1 MYSLIKSLIGLA
13 WYIVWFKFNN
23 CDSVWSNWVGQ
34 NRETD
39 EEHDE
44 DCIEEE
50 FQLDRIKYDTDN
62 EGGREA
68 LGVVSCSISI

>member
-13 WYIVWFKFNN
+13 WYIVWFKSNN

-50 FQLDRIKYDTDN
+50 FQLDRIKNDTDN

-68 LGVVSCSISI
+68 LGVVNCSINI